1 MTHDAQ
7 AISSATG
14 TEIQPAVSAAGGIA
28 KGVRPLDQ
36 SVTVSFCVARQRR
49 RDRREPGPPPGE
61 SGRES
66 IQLGSPASVSFDELI
81 HPMNRAGNSA
91 SGRLSRKRLQENAI
105 RIPSQRRTGRL
116 VLKLLGR
123 KLITNNSAFTG
134 YRRYQVLSN
143 SLWCLR
149 LMSGADVGDD
159 ALEGAPAPC
168 AHGWATS
175 ARPVSRINRTLTLL
189 P

>member
-1 MTHDAQ
+1 LLKVFARL
-7 AISSATG
+7 INPSPYRFVWPG
-14 TEIQPAVSAAGGIA
+14 
-28 KGVRPLDQ
+28 KGVEI
-36 SVTVSFCVARQRR
+36 VASLAPRRGSRGANRSNWAPQLPRCPQR
-49 RDRREPGPPPGE
+49 
-61 SGRES
+61 S
-66 IQLGSPASVSFDELI
+66 ELI